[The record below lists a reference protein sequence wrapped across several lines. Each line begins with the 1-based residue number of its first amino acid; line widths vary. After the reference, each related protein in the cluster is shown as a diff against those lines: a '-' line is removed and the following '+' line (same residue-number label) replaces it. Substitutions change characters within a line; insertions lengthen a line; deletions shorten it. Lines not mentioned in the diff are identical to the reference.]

1 MGTVV
6 VLLLDRLSRTFT
18 LWYAIVPH
26 SLTII
31 RYSSWE
37 LIARNVIGM
46 KKFFMLVS
54 LGMMSISSFAQVQ
67 WDVTV
72 RKEPD
77 YSKYGVQYQSTQ
89 TPDRRVPDPY
99 EINRR
104 NSEMYQNIERKWAEE
119 ERAYEEANQVVS
131 KEVQLLN
138 GIKLGTNQS
147 TPIRANVETRRN
159 GRVDITC
166 MGIKNGQT
174 WKPCNKPII
183 SLQSMYNNAKS
194 ESEKSMILDLMDMG
208 SYLLDTGNEMYIV
221 K

>member
-1 MGTVV
+1 
-6 VLLLDRLSRTFT
+6 
-18 LWYAIVPH
+18 
-26 SLTII
+26 
-31 RYSSWE
+31 
-37 LIARNVIGM
+37 M

-77 YSKYGVQYQSTQ
+77 YSKYGVQYQST
-89 TPDRRVPDPY
+89 PDRRVPDPY

-104 NSEMYQNIERKWAEE
+104 NSEIYQNIERKWAEE
-119 ERAYEEANQVVS
+119 ERAVEEANRVVS
-131 KEVQLLN
+131 QEVQLLN

-166 MGIKNGQT
+166 IGIKNGQT

-183 SLQSMYNNAKS
+183 SLQNMYNNAHS
-194 ESEKSMILDLMDMG
+194 ESEKSMILDLMDLG
-208 SYLLDTGNEMYIV
+208 SYLLDTGNEMYVI